1 MAGKVRIK
9 RGADWA
15 ARLKEHLTTSQVG
28 AAEWMEEHTQIL
40 RSNVDTLSGLLQLD
54 DALGYLKLYS
64 YKPHKYTMSLGLRKP
79 QPLRN
84 FAIAT
89 ELADKG
95 VPVPRPLACL
105 AVSQG
110 MLILTEGLSGGGN
123 LAELWRNQTA
133 VPDADA
139 MMRAAGATLAQ
150 LHVAGYTYGD
160 CRWEHLYWNGQR
172 VYLIT
177 LDNTRKSPLGSIQQA
192 QDLARFTAHAE
203 EFGIGSALFEQF
215 LQTYLQGITGNRR
228 EVVERMIRP
237 LYRFRGQHMARYGQR
252 LV

>member
-9 RGADWA
+9 RGDVWA
-15 ARLKEHLTTSQVG
+15 ARLKEHLTTSQG
-28 AAEWMEEHTQIL
+28 SAAEWMEDHTQIL
-40 RSNVDTLSGLLQLD
+40 KSNADTLSGMLQLD
-54 DALGYLKLYS
+54 DQLGYLKLYS
-64 YKPHKYTMSLGLRKP
+64 FKPYKYKMSLGLRKP

-84 FAIAT
+84 FNIASD
-89 ELADKG
+89 LAGKG
-95 VPVPRPLACL
+95 IAVPRPLACL
-105 AVSQG
+105 SVSRG
-110 MLILTEGLSGGGN
+110 MVILTEGLSGGGN
-123 LAELWRNQTA
+123 LADLWRKQPGA
-133 VPDADA
+133 PDVDA
-139 MMRAAGATLAQ
+139 MMQAAGETLAQ
-150 LHVAGYTYGD
+150 LHVAGYTYGN
-160 CRWEHLYWNGQR
+160 CRWEHLFWNGQR

-177 LDNTRKSPLGSIQQA
+177 LDNTRKSPLGSMQQA
-192 QDLARFTAHAE
+192 KDLARFTANAE